1 MLNAIIYVLVI
12 LKNWYTT
19 TWFEVTIKRRLL
31 VFAKFR
37 PRKGSSCF
45 SYSVWYHKYM
55 DKTHNYIL
63 GLDIGIASVGWSVI
77 NKDKNRIEDMGV
89 RLFEI
94 AETPK
99 EGDSLNKLRREKRS
113 QRRSKSYSSVSNQVV
128 VY

>member
-1 MLNAIIYVLVI
+1 
-12 LKNWYTT
+12 
-19 TWFEVTIKRRLL
+19 
-31 VFAKFR
+31 
-37 PRKGSSCF
+37 
-45 SYSVWYHKYM
+45 M